1 MREKKKE
8 KALYARDACMCIRA
22 RVRMCARAARE
33 RENVCDKEGRR
44 RVTS

>member
-1 MREKKKE
+1 MHVTRV
-8 KALYARDACMCIRA
+8 CVVRA

-33 RENVCDKEGRR
+33 RESVCDKEGRR

>member
-1 MREKKKE
+1 MHVTRV
-8 KALYARDACMCIRA
+8 CVVRA

-33 RENVCDKEGRR
+33 RERVCDKEGRR